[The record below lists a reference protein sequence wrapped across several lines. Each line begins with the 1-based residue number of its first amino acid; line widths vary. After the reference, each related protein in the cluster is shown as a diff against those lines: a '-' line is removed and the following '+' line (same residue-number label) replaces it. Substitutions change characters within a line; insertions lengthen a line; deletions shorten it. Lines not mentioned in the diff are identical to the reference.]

1 MARRAKSAK
10 SATDAAVSS
19 AVAVAQAEAAP
30 QTKFTD
36 DRITMLVEAL
46 RIGMTRADACAAAGI
61 SNSTFCAW
69 LRDARERPTESP
81 WRGLP
86 ALVEQAEQVVVA
98 LAWNAVAAA
107 AARGDLKAAEII
119 LRRRKGYE
127 ERKAVE
133 VTGADGGPVQVAA
146 TVALERLADRLRDLP
161 DEALDAVAEGEDDA
175 G

>member
-1 MARRAKSAK
+1 MARRKVAKVVDEK
-10 SATDAAVSS
+10 EVRAAV
-19 AVAVAQAEAAP
+19 AIAQREAHAS
-30 QTKFTD
+30 TVFTD
-36 DRITMLVEAL
+36 DRIGALVEGL
-46 RIGMTRADACAAAGI
+46 RIGLTRGDACAAAGI
-61 SNSTFCAW
+61 SASTFAAW
-69 LRDARERPTESP
+69 MRDARERPTESP

-86 ALVEQAEQVVVA
+86 GLVEKAEQVVVT
-98 LAWNAVAAA
+98 LAWNAVAQA

-146 TVALERLADRLRDLP
+146 TVALERLADKLRDLP